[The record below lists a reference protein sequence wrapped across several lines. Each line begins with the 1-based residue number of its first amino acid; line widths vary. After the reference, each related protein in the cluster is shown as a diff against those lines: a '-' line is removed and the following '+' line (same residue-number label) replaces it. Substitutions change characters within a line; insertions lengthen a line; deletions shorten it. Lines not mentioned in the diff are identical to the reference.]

1 MKSTNGTQHLPN
13 YNREISGRECA
24 WVVTIV
30 GVVVTAVVVDS
41 LAVALSSSSC
51 GSRLPMMARATKTP
65 TGDQQTVSDRAC
77 AGRVIDGRWLGVS
90 CAVGC
95 GCKAECEAST

>member
-1 MKSTNGTQHLPN
+1 MKSANGTQHLPN

-77 AGRVIDGRWLGVS
+77 AGRAIAADG
-90 CAVGC
+90 VGR
-95 GCKAECEAST
+95 